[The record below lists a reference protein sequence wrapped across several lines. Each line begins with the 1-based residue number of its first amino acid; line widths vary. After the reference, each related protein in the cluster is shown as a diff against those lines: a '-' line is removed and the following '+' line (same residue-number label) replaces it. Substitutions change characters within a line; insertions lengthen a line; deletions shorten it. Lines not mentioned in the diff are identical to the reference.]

1 MLKDMEVY
9 FGIISAIFILIY
21 AFMYILQD
29 TYLLINSKTIKT
41 TINKILPAL
50 SKLNKPSIM
59 LALLFTIPHIYY
71 LKDNA
76 SIFNTG
82 YLLLILLFMSTCTK
96 LSFLNKF
103 KINQYSSIIA
113 YLTTISLAV
122 HIFFR

>member
-1 MLKDMEVY
+1 MLKGMEVH
-9 FGIISAIFILIY
+9 FGIIASIFILIY
-21 AFMYILQD
+21 SSMYILQD
-29 TYLLINSKTIKT
+29 TYLLLNSKTLKIK
-41 TINKILPAL
+41 INKILPAL
-50 SKLNKPSIM
+50 SKLNKPSIIV
-59 LALLFTIPHIYY
+59 ALLFTIPHIYF
-71 LKDNA
+71 LNENS

-103 KINQYSSIIA
+103 KLNQYSSILA

>member
-1 MLKDMEVY
+1 MVKDIEIY
-9 FGIISAIFILIY
+9 FGVLSAIFILIY
-21 AFMYILQD
+21 AFVYILQD

-41 TINKILPAL
+41 TINKVLPIL
-50 SKLNKPSIM
+50 SKLNKSSII

-71 LKDNA
+71 LKDNT
-76 SIFNTG
+76 SMLNTG